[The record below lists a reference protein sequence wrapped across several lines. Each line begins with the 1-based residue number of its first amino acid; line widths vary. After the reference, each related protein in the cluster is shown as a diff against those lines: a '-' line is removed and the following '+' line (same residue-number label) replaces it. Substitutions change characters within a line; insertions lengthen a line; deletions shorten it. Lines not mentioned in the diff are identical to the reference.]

1 MVHKLRIGQIGIAHT
16 HATKLVVPPSKTLLD
31 DLDVELVGIHEP
43 DPALWDERH
52 DRDVW
57 DGVCWLDTAEELLD
71 DPTIE
76 AVHIET
82 WPWDCVDWGRRVLE
96 SGKHVHIDKPPGNS
110 VPELNALY
118 DIAASKGLFIQMG
131 YQWRFNPGLRFIQD
145 TVKSGLIGRVTFAR
159 FRAGSTPEYYHRNY
173 VHRFPGGIMR
183 EESCHL
189 FDQVAWMFGKPDR
202 ITSFLHSDAR
212 GFDRMD
218 EGVDNG
224 LVVFEYDKQGAI
236 AVIEATSTE
245 TNPSPHR
252 RVEVHGTGGSIIL
265 EPIEPPKVNL
275 CLREASGNYEA
286 DWQQIGLEDRP
297 RYLGDIEELIGVVR
311 GQREPLF
318 SPEHDLLVQEML
330 VKACGGEA

>member
-1 MVHKLRIGQIGIAHT
+1 
-16 HATKLVVPPSKTLLD
+16 
-31 DLDVELVGIHEP
+31 
-43 DPALWDERH
+43 
-52 DRDVW
+52 
-57 DGVCWLDTAEELLD
+57 
-71 DPTIE
+71 
-76 AVHIET
+76 
-82 WPWDCVDWGRRVLE
+82 
-96 SGKHVHIDKPPGNS
+96 
-110 VPELNALY
+110 
-118 DIAASKGLFIQMG
+118 
-131 YQWRFNPGLRFIQD
+131 
-145 TVKSGLIGRVTFAR
+145 
-159 FRAGSTPEYYHRNY
+159 
-173 VHRFPGGIMR
+173 MR

-189 FDQVAWMFGKPDR
+189 FDQVAWMFGRPDR

-212 GFDRMD
+212 GFDCMD

-236 AVIEATSTE
+236 AVIEATSIE

-275 CLREASGNYEA
+275 CLREAKGNYKE

-297 RYLGDIEELIGVVR
+297 RYLGDIEELIAVVR

-330 VKACGGEA
+330 VEACGGEA